1 MAKFWSFVKNEA
13 NPEEVELRIEGE
25 IIDDD
30 YAWFYEWFGLNHI
43 SPNEF
48 RAELQEHAGKNL
60 IVWID
65 SWGGDVTAAAG
76 IYNALKEHK
85 GKVTVKI
92 DGKAVSAASVIAMA
106 GDEVLMSPVGIMMIH
121 NPWTGVVGEAKDM
134 RHMADV
140 LDEIKDTIINAYQLK
155 TGRSRAKIS
164 KMMDEETWMSAN
176 KALSEGF
183 IDGMLY
189 TDSSESGPVE
199 NSFMFSRMA
208 IQNKVSESMKRI
220 IEQYN
225 KLGIAGAS
233 GTGFNI
239 PKTQESAAQV
249 PQPVNQ
255 NREDDGAV
263 EIKTVDELRQHFS
276 DLVNQVE
283 AAAREEGAKNER
295 ERIKAIDEIAQT
307 VAPELV
313 NKAKYEEPM
322 TAEKLAYEALKD
334 DAAKGRQY
342 LDNVTRDNKE
352 SGVNNVG
359 AQPQNQQSTKEI
371 EDEKREAIANSIAEF
386 AAKRRNK

>member
-1 MAKFWSFVKNEA
+1 
-13 NPEEVELRIEGE
+13 
-25 IIDDD
+25 
-30 YAWFYEWFGLNHI
+30 
-43 SPNEF
+43 
-48 RAELQEHAGKNL
+48 
-60 IVWID
+60 
-65 SWGGDVTAAAG
+65 
-76 IYNALKEHK
+76 
-85 GKVTVKI
+85 
-92 DGKAVSAASVIAMA
+92 
-106 GDEVLMSPVGIMMIH
+106 
-121 NPWTGVVGEAKDM
+121 
-134 RHMADV
+134 
-140 LDEIKDTIINAYQLK
+140 
-155 TGRSRAKIS
+155 
-164 KMMDEETWMSAN
+164 
-176 KALSEGF
+176 
-183 IDGMLY
+183 
-189 TDSSESGPVE
+189 
-199 NSFMFSRMA
+199 
-208 IQNKVSESMKRI
+208 MKRI